1 MRLCEEQL
9 LREPL
14 ASGILNIS
22 LEIWQSV
29 GWSSIVYLAAISGVN
44 PTLYEAAKID
54 GAGRFKQINS
64 LIQVYM
70 EK

>member
-1 MRLCEEQL
+1 VRLCEEQL

-29 GWSSIVYLAAISGVN
+29 GWSTIVYLAAISGVN